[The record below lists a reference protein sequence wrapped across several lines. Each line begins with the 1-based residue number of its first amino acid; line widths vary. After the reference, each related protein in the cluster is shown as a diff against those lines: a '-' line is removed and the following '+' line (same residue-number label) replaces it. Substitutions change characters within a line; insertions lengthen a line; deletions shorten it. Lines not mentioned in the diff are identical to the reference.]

1 MVGYS
6 GTPLPQKLGI
16 KAGTRVSV
24 INAPKNYRMLLG
36 KLPED
41 VEFANRPGAA
51 APFVHLFV
59 TRRAELA
66 KRLPPLRKQLADDGT
81 LWVSWPKKS
90 ARVPTDVTED
100 VIRAV
105 ALPLGLVDVKVCAVD
120 EIWSGLKLV
129 IRRKERGK

>member
-1 MVGYS
+1 MR
-6 GTPLPQKLGI
+6 L
-16 KAGTRVSV
+16 SV
-24 INAPKNYRMLLG
+24 INAPNNYRMLLG

-41 VEFANRPGAA
+41 VEFANRPGAGA
-51 APFVHLFV
+51 AFIHLFV
-59 TRRAELA
+59 MRRAELA
-66 KRLPPLRKQLADDGT
+66 KRLPQLRKQLADDGI

-120 EIWSGLKLV
+120 EIWSGLRLV